1 MSDRAEDGAARPA
14 LRAWDDE
21 EAAAF
26 AARLERRLD
35 LPLQAEGWGAGR
47 LVADA
52 VDLFAAGRELA
63 ATIAGRAL
71 PRWETKERDREAI
84 PERVRIGLQ
93 KYFQKPFHLWNVER
107 IVDSTPFKLVRQP
120 PWRLGQAAKLTD
132 EQRPP
137 RTFEKAT
144 RALVKL
150 VEEARA
156 WRSYDRTALAARKR
170 LLVDPL
176 PFGKQDDA
184 PAPDAAPQGRSVL
197 IDIAGPGGPGALP
210 SWFDPRRLR
219 GPAPRGAGPP
229 PGGLELSQPDEDEP
243 PPPPRREGPPPG
255 MGPGGFEMSQPE
267 DD

>member
-1 MSDRAEDGAARPA
+1 VSDQVEGETHAGQEAP
-14 LRAWDDE
+14 RAWDDE

-26 AARLERRLD
+26 AARVERRLD
-35 LPLQAEGWGAGR
+35 LPLQAEGWGAQR

-71 PRWETKERDREAI
+71 PRWETKERDKETI
-84 PERVRIGLQ
+84 PERVRIGIQ

-107 IVDSTPFKLVRQP
+107 IVDVTPFQLVHQP
-120 PWRLGQAAKLTD
+120 PWRVGQAAALTE

-150 VEEARA
+150 VDEARA
-156 WRSYDRTALAARKR
+156 WKAYDRTALEARKR

-176 PFGKQDDA
+176 PYGKEDDA
-184 PAPDAAPQGRSVL
+184 PAADAAPQGRSVL

-219 GPAPRGAGPP
+219 GPTPRGGPGP
-229 PGGLELSQPDEDEP
+229 APGGFEMTQPEDEP
-243 PPPPRREGPPPG
+243 PPRRPPPA
-255 MGPGGFEMSQPE
+255 MGPGGFDMSQP

>member
-1 MSDRAEDGAARPA
+1 MSDQEGAAPA
-14 LRAWDDE
+14 PTGAWDDAE
-21 EAAAF
+21 VAAF
-26 AARLERRLD
+26 AARVERRRD
-35 LPLQAEGWGAGR
+35 LPLQAEGWGAHR
-47 LVADA
+47 VVADA

-71 PRWETKERDREAI
+71 PRWETKERDRETI
-84 PERVRIGLQ
+84 PERVRVGLQ

-107 IVDSTPFKLVRQP
+107 IVEVAPFKLVHQP
-120 PWRLGQAAKLTD
+120 RWTVGEAAALSE

-150 VEEARA
+150 IEEARA
-156 WRSYDRTALAARKR
+156 WRSYDRVALAARKR

-176 PFGKQDDA
+176 PFGRKDDG
-184 PAPDAAPQGRSVL
+184 PDGAPQGRTVL

-210 SWFDPRRLR
+210 AWFDPRRLR
-219 GPAPRGAGPP
+219 GAPPRGGPAP
-229 PGGLELSQPDEDEP
+229 GGFALSQPDEDEP
-243 PPPPRREGPPPG
+243 PPRRGPPPG
-255 MGPGGFEMSQPE
+255 TGSGGFELSQP